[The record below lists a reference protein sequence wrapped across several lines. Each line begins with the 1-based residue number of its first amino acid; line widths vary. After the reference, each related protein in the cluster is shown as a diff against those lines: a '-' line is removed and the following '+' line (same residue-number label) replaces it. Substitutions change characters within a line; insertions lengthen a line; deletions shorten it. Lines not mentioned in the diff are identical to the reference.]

1 MNKNIKKLW
10 IKALKSGEFKQGVGF
25 LEKDGKYCAL
35 GILSLLALVEGI
47 CTYKEERGVGG
58 FDNKRFNLSFNVMK
72 WAGIAQDDERFL
84 DPEEHKVLITI
95 NNTKTSILELN
106 DSGKSLKEI
115 AMFVEKYL

>member
-84 DPEEHKVLITI
+84 DPEEHKVLLTVR
-95 NNTKTSILELN
+95 NTKTSILELN

>member
-10 IKALKSGEFKQGVGF
+10 IKALRSGEFKQGVGF

-84 DPEEHKVLITI
+84 DPEEHKVLLTVR
-95 NNTKTSILELN
+95 NTKTSILELN

>member
-1 MNKNIKKLW
+1 MDKRVKKLW

-35 GILSLLALVEGI
+35 GILSLLALLEGI
-47 CTYKEERGVGG
+47 CTYKEERGVGR

-84 DPEEHKVLITI
+84 DPEEHKVLLTVR
-95 NNTKTSILELN
+95 NTKTSILELN